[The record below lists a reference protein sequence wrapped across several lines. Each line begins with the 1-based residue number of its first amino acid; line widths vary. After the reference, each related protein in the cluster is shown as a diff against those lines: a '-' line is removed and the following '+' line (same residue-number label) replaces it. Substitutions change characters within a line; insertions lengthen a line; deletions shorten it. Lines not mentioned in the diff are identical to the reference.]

1 MDITDIRIRKVN
13 ADGKLKA
20 YVTVTFDDS
29 FVVHNVKII
38 EGENGVFIAM
48 PSRKTKSGEYKDVA
62 HPINTSFRTRLQ
74 DRILEAIPEANRGW
88 SWSWRYSDFD
98 TARRGLSMGATTAT
112 GACGSA
118 RPARGGPSTPRCGDR
133 RTAAPGCYPSPRH
146 SQRGSSSTC
155 RGSPPRPRVS
165 TGGCSSRSR
174 VSGQAS
180 RRRSSTRDSCR
191 REAST

>member
-74 DRILEAIPEANRGW
+74 DRILEEYERVEDAVE
-88 SWSWRYSDFD
+88 
-98 TARRGLSMGATTAT
+98 
-112 GACGSA
+112 SA
-118 RPARGGPSTPRCGDR
+118 AGD
-133 RTAAPGCYPSPRH
+133 
-146 SQRGSSSTC
+146 
-155 RGSPPRPRVS
+155 
-165 TGGCSSRSR
+165 
-174 VSGQAS
+174 SGKY
-180 RRRSSTRDSCR
+180 
-191 REAST
+191 

>member
-1 MDITDIRIRKVN
+1 MDITDIRIRKVS

-74 DRILEAIPEANRGW
+74 DRILQEYEREEDAVEP
-88 SWSWRYSDFD
+88 
-98 TARRGLSMGATTAT
+98 TT
-112 GACGSA
+112 GE
-118 RPARGGPSTPRCGDR
+118 
-133 RTAAPGCYPSPRH
+133 
-146 SQRGSSSTC
+146 
-155 RGSPPRPRVS
+155 
-165 TGGCSSRSR
+165 
-174 VSGQAS
+174 SGKY
-180 RRRSSTRDSCR
+180 
-191 REAST
+191 